1 MYFLCSQD
9 VFSLLSRCFFSA
21 LKLIIHHWS
30 REILSKRLK
39 PQKRSRR
46 IHVSFWSS
54 ITGGW
59 ALDKLDEFHHQDW
72 RCSQVLGGNHGGVK
86 MVMMHWWESGR
97 KGLKPPLVVMS
108 RRRSTG
114 GGTRGASLAETVD
127 RAPPNLTWEQHSC
140 DSSKCFLQR
149 LRSYTD
155 HIYWSILY
163 CLNTSSDISPSNHM
177 L

>member
-1 MYFLCSQD
+1 MSNEIGD
-9 VFSLLSRCFFSA
+9 GNSSLLPRCFFSA
-21 LKLIIHHWS
+21 LKLIIYRWC
-30 REILSKRLK
+30 REILSKRLM

-46 IHVSFWSS
+46 IQVSFWSS
-54 ITGGW
+54 IIGGW

-72 RCSQVLGGNHGGVK
+72 RGSLVEMYWAGVSGSENGDDAL
-86 MVMMHWWESGR
+86 VGSGR

-155 HIYWSILY
+155 HISWSILN
-163 CLNTSSDISPSNHM
+163 CNTASDVSPS
-177 L
+177 